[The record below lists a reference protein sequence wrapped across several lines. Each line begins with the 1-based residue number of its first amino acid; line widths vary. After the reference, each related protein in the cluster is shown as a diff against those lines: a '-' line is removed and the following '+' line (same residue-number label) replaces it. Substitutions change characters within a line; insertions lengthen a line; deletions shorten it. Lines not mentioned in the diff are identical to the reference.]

1 MFQLG
6 FSAWRQPLQAM
17 HSNPTLAR
25 FDDEGERLFM
35 LARPSGQLLAAY
47 SHSYLKQAPHF

>member
-6 FSAWRQPLQAM
+6 FSAWRQPLQAI
-17 HSNPTLAR
+17 HSIPNLAR

-47 SHSYLKQAPHF
+47 SHSYFKQAPHF